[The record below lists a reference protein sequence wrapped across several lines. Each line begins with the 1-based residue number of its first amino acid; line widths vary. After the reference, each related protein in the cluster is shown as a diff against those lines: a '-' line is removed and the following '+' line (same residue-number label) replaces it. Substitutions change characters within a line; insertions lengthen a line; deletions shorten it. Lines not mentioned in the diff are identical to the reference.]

1 MARGRTGFSVTPD
14 PYVDRIDNQEQPMT
28 TVAIGPD
35 LRIQTS
41 RSRRYLVPPRV
52 VGVLLLSAAL
62 GLGMTAAQADQP
74 VRTTAYVVES
84 GDTLWNIAA
93 TVTEGGED
101 VRATIATIRRLTG
114 LEGSTIHPGQ
124 VLTLPSG

>member
-1 MARGRTGFSVTPD
+1 
-14 PYVDRIDNQEQPMT
+14 MT
-28 TVAIGPD
+28 TLAIETE
-35 LRIQTS
+35 LRIQPS

-52 VGVLLLSAAL
+52 VAVLLLAAAL

-74 VRTTAYVVES
+74 VRTAAYVVQS

-93 TVTEGGED
+93 TVTDGGAD
-101 VRATIATIRRLTG
+101 VRATIATIRSLTD

-124 VLTLPSG
+124 VLTLPAD